1 LLLDASLG
9 RVLQDDTKPTGSVT
23 IEGGRASTRD
33 RTVRLTLEATD
44 PGPNSNGVSRMRIKN
59 AGGAWTKWSPYEPN
73 KTWIKIH
80 MPTSRLGNDEAQ
92 GKSEGVVPY
101 DDFRFLRKGR
111 RCSRVVSSSGTRL
124 AAQRMV

>member
-1 LLLDASLG
+1 
-9 RVLQDDTKPTGSVT
+9 
-23 IEGGRASTRD
+23 
-33 RTVRLTLEATD
+33 
-44 PGPNSNGVSRMRIKN
+44 MRIKN